1 MKKLISLILAAATLL
16 ALSACTITYTTDG
29 VPETQ
34 QTFDVTKKDR
44 INVVIVLKDG
54 RQMKAEL
61 YPDTA
66 PITVQNFVD
75 LCTSGFYDGL
85 IFHRVIK
92 DFMIQGGDPQGN
104 GTGGSGK
111 TIKGE
116 FSANGVENNL
126 KHTKGVLS
134 MARRGKDASGNMNYD
149 SATSQFF
156 IVSAKEYPS
165 LDGQYAA
172 FGKLTEGYDVLAEL
186 QSVAT
191 DENDKPLTDITIKYI
206 RVVD

>member
-1 MKKLISLILAAATLL
+1 
-16 ALSACTITYTTDG
+16 
-29 VPETQ
+29 
-34 QTFDVTKKDR
+34 
-44 INVVIVLKDG
+44 
-54 RQMKAEL
+54 
-61 YPDTA
+61 
-66 PITVQNFVD
+66 
-75 LCTSGFYDGL
+75 
-85 IFHRVIK
+85 
-92 DFMIQGGDPQGN
+92 
-104 GTGGSGK
+104 
-111 TIKGE
+111 
-116 FSANGVENNL
+116 
-126 KHTKGVLS
+126 